1 MVMKTRQLAGLV
13 FTTALKTIILDHSMG
28 AKRALIIKFYKAK
41 VRWVLRICPVSN
53 QLWFQ

>member
-28 AKRALIIKFYKAK
+28 AKRALLLSFIRLK
-41 VRWVLRICPVSN
+41 
-53 QLWFQ
+53 